1 MGCSHPW
8 IQGETNLAK
17 IIRDGGI
24 RMIVTTKTILLTLLS
39 AFLLFISAIELGL
52 KGTRAKDES
61 QDKLAR

>member
-1 MGCSHPW
+1 
-8 IQGETNLAK
+8 
-17 IIRDGGI
+17 
-24 RMIVTTKTILLTLLS
+24 MIVTTKTILLTLLS